1 MKTMEACGMTWER
14 GLRSGPGPVHFQ
26 GHWRE
31 RTDERDRLETR
42 GGKRRVRGRWC
53 LRGQGA
59 EGFTKEDVVTE
70 VKCGGKVNIN
80 IIT

>member
-1 MKTMEACGMTWER
+1 MNTMEACGMTRER
-14 GLRSGPGPVHFQ
+14 RLSSGPGPIHFQ
-26 GHWRE
+26 GGWRE
-31 RTDERDRLETR
+31 RTDKRDRLETR

-59 EGFTKEDVVTE
+59 EGFTKEVVVTK
-70 VKCGGKVNIN
+70 VRCGGKVDVN